1 MTQLFDLSGQVAVVT
16 GGAGL
21 YGRHIVAALAE
32 LGAHVVVAARDVEA
46 CGALASELIEQG
58 WAASARPLDLAD
70 ESSIAAFWTGVLDD
84 HGAVDVLVNNA
95 VARDGGTI
103 DVTTAEQWRA
113 TSTVNSLGLF
123 LMCKHAS
130 VPMVA
135 RGRGVIVNVASI
147 YGMVGADFG
156 IYEGTDLSSPAFYAY
171 DKGGMI
177 TLTRHLA
184 SWLGRHGVR
193 VNCVSPGGLS
203 DDDQPAAF
211 VANYERRVPL
221 HRLAGPE
228 DIKGAVA
235 FLASDASQYVTGVN
249 LPVDGGWTAISRP
262 RVHWPDVLPRARLAR
277 RHHGLGHGEGPC
289 RLLDRHRRSGAGDH
303 VEEVVELA
311 PEQRHRVPRRAARVG
326 ARRPGCGW

>member
-1 MTQLFDLSGQVAVVT
+1 MGRVVSDQGIYSPGMEQAVARATPRTVPQLYDLTGQVAVVT

-21 YGRHIVAALAE
+21 YGRHIATALAE
-32 LGAHVVVAARDVEA
+32 IGAHVVIAARDVGA
-46 CGALASELIEQG
+46 CSALVAELVDRG
-58 WAASARPLDLAD
+58 WTASARPLDLTEEA
-70 ESSIAAFWTGVLDD
+70 SIVALCAAVLDE
-84 HGAVDVLVNNA
+84 HGALDVLVNNA
-95 VARDGGTI
+95 VAREGGTI

-130 VPMVA
+130 RPMVA
-135 RGRGVIVNVASI
+135 RGRGVIVNVGSI

-177 TLTRHLA
+177 AFTRHLA

-193 VNCVSPGGLS
+193 VNCVSPGGLGT
-203 DDDQPAAF
+203 DDQPAPF

-249 LPVDGGWTAISRP
+249 LPVDGGWTAI
-262 RVHWPDVLPRARLAR
+262 
-277 RHHGLGHGEGPC
+277 
-289 RLLDRHRRSGAGDH
+289 
-303 VEEVVELA
+303 
-311 PEQRHRVPRRAARVG
+311 
-326 ARRPGCGW
+326 

>member
-1 MTQLFDLSGQVAVVT
+1 
-16 GGAGL
+16 
-21 YGRHIVAALAE
+21 
-32 LGAHVVVAARDVEA
+32 
-46 CGALASELIEQG
+46 
-58 WAASARPLDLAD
+58 
-70 ESSIAAFWTGVLDD
+70 VLDD

-95 VARDGGTI
+95 VAREGGTI
-103 DVTTAEQWRA
+103 DTTTAEQWQA

-156 IYEGTDLSSPAFYAY
+156 IYEGTDLTSPAFYAY

-193 VNCVSPGGLS
+193 VNCVSPGGLG
-203 DDDQPAAF
+203 DEDQPAAF

-249 LPVDGGWTAISRP
+249 LPVDGGWTAI
-262 RVHWPDVLPRARLAR
+262 
-277 RHHGLGHGEGPC
+277 
-289 RLLDRHRRSGAGDH
+289 
-303 VEEVVELA
+303 
-311 PEQRHRVPRRAARVG
+311 
-326 ARRPGCGW
+326 

>member
-32 LGAHVVVAARDVEA
+32 LGAHVVVAARDVAA
-46 CGALASELIEQG
+46 CGALASELSEQG
-58 WAASARPLDLAD
+58 WTASARRLDLAD
-70 ESSIAAFWTGVLDD
+70 ESSIAAFWAGVLDD

-95 VARDGGTI
+95 VARDGATI

-130 VPMVA
+130 APMVA

-156 IYEGTDLSSPAFYAY
+156 IYEGTELSSPAFYAY

-193 VNCVSPGGLS
+193 VNCVSPGGLG
-203 DDDQPAAF
+203 DEDQPPAF

-249 LPVDGGWTAISRP
+249 LPVDGGWTAI
-262 RVHWPDVLPRARLAR
+262 
-277 RHHGLGHGEGPC
+277 
-289 RLLDRHRRSGAGDH
+289 
-303 VEEVVELA
+303 
-311 PEQRHRVPRRAARVG
+311 
-326 ARRPGCGW
+326 